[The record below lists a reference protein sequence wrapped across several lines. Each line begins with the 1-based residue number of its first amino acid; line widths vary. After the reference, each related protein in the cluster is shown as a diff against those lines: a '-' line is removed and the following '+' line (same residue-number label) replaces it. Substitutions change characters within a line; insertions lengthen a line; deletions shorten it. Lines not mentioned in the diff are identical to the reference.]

1 MPSSLHSESL
11 SDMTVPEHENNGTHT
26 EGDSPDVSPAGL
38 INVLESQFS
47 VQSKLCDFLEEIAD
61 SLPANVDVRLCQQV
75 ARSLYP
81 TIKKAHSFEED
92 VLFPMLEAAVV
103 DAPALTDSIG
113 RLKDEHWED
122 ESYAEEI
129 SSVLIDLGMGR
140 TNHDPE
146 KTGYMLRG
154 FFGGLKR
161 HIAFE
166 KEYLVP
172 ILKQIETH

>member
-1 MPSSLHSESL
+1 
-11 SDMTVPEHENNGTHT
+11 MTVPGNTKNGTQK
-26 EGDSPDVSPAGL
+26 EGDSPDFSPAAL
-38 INVLESQFS
+38 IDILESQFS
-47 VQSKLCDFLEEIAD
+47 VQGRLCDFLEEIAD
-61 SLPANVDVRLCQQV
+61 SLPANIDVRLCQQM

-92 VLFPMLEAAVV
+92 VLFPRLETSAVDV
-103 DAPALTDSIG
+103 PSLAESIE

-172 ILKQIETH
+172 ILRQIESS